1 LTSAI
6 KGKSLLLA
14 AKLLKWS
21 TKKTV
26 YDVVHE
32 MILKK

>member
-1 LTSAI
+1 LI
-6 KGKSLLLA
+6 GINSLA
-14 AKLLKWS
+14 VKLLKW
-21 TKKTV
+21 TPKKTV